1 MSITTMSMSDC
12 KIEQNDSTEESYSD
26 EVLCAGW
33 NPAIALQQHAYL
45 EQSRTPAIPLELVA
59 VDVEQFLQKMYAYQ
73 R

>member
-12 KIEQNDSTEESYSD
+12 KIEQGASTEESYSD

-33 NPAIALQQHAYL
+33 NPAIALQQHAYF
-45 EQSRTPAIPLELVA
+45 EQSRTPAIPIELVA

>member
-12 KIEQNDSTEESYSD
+12 KIVQNDSTEESYSD

-33 NPAIALQQHAYL
+33 NPAIALQQHAYF